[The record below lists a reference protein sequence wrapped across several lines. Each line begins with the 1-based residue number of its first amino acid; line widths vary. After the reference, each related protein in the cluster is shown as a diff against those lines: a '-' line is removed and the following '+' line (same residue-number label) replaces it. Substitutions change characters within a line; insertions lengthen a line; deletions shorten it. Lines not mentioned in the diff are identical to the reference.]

1 MPIAKS
7 LSTQPIVLNVQMQVV
22 KLLQLMISKMTDNM
36 VSENVSL
43 LLLQVDVLFQL
54 DVN

>member
-7 LSTQPIVLNVQMQVV
+7 LSTQPIVLLVQIQ

-43 LLLQVDVLFQL
+43 LLLQVDVLYQL

>member
-7 LSTQPIVLNVQMQVV
+7 LSTQPIVLLVQIQ